1 MQDTLILPIKKVWFD
16 MIKAGE
22 KKEEYREIKPH
33 YVSRF
38 FVTGTKT
45 LVNEFAE
52 SLKNPK
58 NASVWNFNNY
68 GAKKKQFK
76 KVEFRNGYGKSVP
89 SITLELLD
97 IVVATG
103 VEEWGAVK
111 GEFYFTLQL
120 GKLLTK

>member
-1 MQDTLILPIKKVWFD
+1 MQDTIILPIKKVWFD
-16 MIKAGE
+16 MIKAGV
-22 KKEEYREIKPH
+22 KKEEYRVIKM
-33 YVSRF
+33 YYAKRF
-38 FVTGTKT
+38 FIDGQDVLEQG
-45 LVNEFAE
+45 V
-52 SLKNPK
+52 LKRIDSEDIISDLP
-58 NASVWNFNNY
+58 NY
-68 GAKKKQFK
+68 GFVKKERFK